1 MDFSRPSSQLLTFC
15 IITASEKHQGFDAD
29 DDDYS
34 DDDDD
39 YSDDDDDDEEES
51 MTRRLAFP

>member
-29 DDDYS
+29 DGDYS
-34 DDDDD
+34 DGDDDEE
-39 YSDDDDDDEEES
+39 DDDEEES

>member
-1 MDFSRPSSQLLTFC
+1 MDFSRPSSQLLTSC
-15 IITASEKHQGFDAD
+15 IITASEKHEGFDAD

-34 DDDDD
+34 DDEEEEE
-39 YSDDDDDDEEES
+39 DDDDDEEES

>member
-1 MDFSRPSSQLLTFC
+1 MDFSRPSSQLLTSC

-29 DDDYS
+29 DDDY
-34 DDDDD
+34 DDDDEEE
-39 YSDDDDDDEEES
+39 DDDDEEES

>member
-34 DDDDD
+34 DEEE
-39 YSDDDDDDEEES
+39 DDDDDEEES

>member
-1 MDFSRPSSQLLTFC
+1 MDFSRPSSQLLTSC

-34 DDDDD
+34 DEEED
-39 YSDDDDDDEEES
+39 YDEEEES

>member
-1 MDFSRPSSQLLTFC
+1 MDFSRPSSQLLTSC
-15 IITASEKHQGFDAD
+15 IITASEKHQCFDAD

-34 DDDDD
+34 DGDDDEE
-39 YSDDDDDDEEES
+39 DDDDDEEES

>member
-29 DDDYS
+29 DDDY
-34 DDDDD
+34 DDDEEEE
-39 YSDDDDDDEEES
+39 DDDDEEES

>member
-15 IITASEKHQGFDAD
+15 IITASEKHQGFDAGD
-29 DDDYS
+29 NDYS
-34 DDDDD
+34 DGDDDEE
-39 YSDDDDDDEEES
+39 DDDDDEEES

>member
-1 MDFSRPSSQLLTFC
+1 MDFSRPSSQLLTSC

-29 DDDYS
+29 DGDYS

-39 YSDDDDDDEEES
+39 EEDDYDDEEES